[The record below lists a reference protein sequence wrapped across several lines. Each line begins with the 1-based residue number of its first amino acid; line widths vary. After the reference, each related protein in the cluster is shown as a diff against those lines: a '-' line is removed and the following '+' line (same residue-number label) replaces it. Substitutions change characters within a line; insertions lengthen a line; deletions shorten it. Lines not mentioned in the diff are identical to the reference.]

1 MFLFAHSIAPF
12 SIPLHAM
19 NGDAPP
25 PYAPPSPSLV
35 VLHVY
40 DVTNAPSA
48 PVNAA
53 ITAVN
58 HVSRGL
64 LGLGGVFHGGVEV
77 YGEEWAYGAC
87 ESGR

>member
-1 MFLFAHSIAPF
+1 
-12 SIPLHAM
+12 M

>member
-1 MFLFAHSIAPF
+1 MFAHSIAPLF
-12 SIPLHAM
+12 FHPPPRHERRR
-19 NGDAPP
+19 PP